1 MSSQEIQPALDKKAA
16 RMLEI
21 YANEQ
26 FKSPRNIQR
35 LRVQLI
41 VWVLRNKVLGNLK
54 RMSDLVLGSVALILL
69 SPVMA
74 ITALL
79 IKLDSPG
86 PVIFRQERVGAFGR
100 PFTCY
105 KFRSMTVDAEARKVD
120 LLALN
125 EADAVV
131 FKMANDPRVTR
142 VGRIIRKYSIDELP
156 QFWKVLRGDMSL
168 VGPRPPVPYEVSQ
181 YDFYQLG
188 RLGAV
193 PGITGLQ
200 QVSGRSDLAFKRW
213 VELDLQYIAE
223 QSFWKDIEILL
234 KTLPAVILAR
244 GAR

>member
-156 QFWKVLRGDMSL
+156 QFWNVLRGDMSL

>member
-1 MSSQEIQPALDKKAA
+1 
-16 RMLEI
+16 MLEI

-156 QFWKVLRGDMSL
+156 QFWNVLRGDMSL

>member
-142 VGRIIRKYSIDELP
+142 VGRVIRKYSIDELP
-156 QFWKVLRGDMSL
+156 QFWNVLRGDMSL

-234 KTLPAVILAR
+234 KTLSAVILAR

>member
-74 ITALL
+74 VTALL

-156 QFWKVLRGDMSL
+156 QFWNVLRGDMSL